1 MWHDREVGRPRSQL
15 LPPKIVEATQDQGV
29 SLHMARSFSIAS
41 IRAHLAR
48 HGIRRRDLAK
58 LLGVHETLVS
68 HWLCERRGI
77 PPERAL
83 QMLRALDTLSEK
95 PIRPADRNVK
105 ADAPAMK
112 KDHSAV
118 K

>member
-1 MWHDREVGRPRSQL
+1 
-15 LPPKIVEATQDQGV
+15 
-29 SLHMARSFSIAS
+29 
-41 IRAHLAR
+41 
-48 HGIRRRDLAK
+48 
-58 LLGVHETLVS
+58 
-68 HWLCERRGI
+68 
-77 PPERAL
+77 
-83 QMLRALDTLSEK
+83 MLRALDTLSEK